1 MAYDYD
7 PEDKFGYKDT
17 LPENHPEKVVTG
29 VEFDEE
35 FKKIE
40 QAVQSLQDTLDGK
53 LDVITAGLVMGGS
66 YSLVNG
72 LVVRS
77 LKPEL
82 TAGQPLPAPIDCPDT
97 FLICIDD
104 GPFEGEDLV
113 RSDWIVSSAA
123 ENVWIPLAY
132 SRQDAVTGDR
142 GDDGEDGKGWTGG
155 SYNPSNGIVTF
166 TSDDELGFTTTD
178 LRGEDGDNGNH
189 GLNGKGWTSGSYD
202 DLTGVITFTSDDGLG
217 FVTNDVR
224 GTDGDHGTH
233 GTGWTGGDYDSNT
246 GVVAFSSDDGLGF
259 VTEDLR
265 GKGWTSGVYDPNTGI
280 ATFSS
285 NDGLGF
291 VTDDL
296 RGADG
301 SGNVDSINGIE
312 PDANGNVLFIE
323 TDPVFSASAAAG
335 ITAAD
340 ITGWNNAGGS
350 DFSGNYND
358 LTNKPTI
365 PTATSQLTNNSG
377 YITTANLA
385 GYSTTSHNHNGVYA
399 PNSHSHSNYAAS
411 NHNHSGVYAPANHTH
426 SGTGFSG
433 TYTAS
438 SSAIFTMTGSD
449 KSAFTVVSAT
459 SARGAELKLQGKDT
473 EWTQHIR
480 AVKEGLQVVNGPYAA
495 MTLQLS
501 NSGHLWCKGDIVA
514 YSDERLKEN
523 IEVVGTGLLD
533 QVRGVEFNWKEDGRL
548 SSGVIAQDIQ
558 KVFPHL
564 VLEVASSDIDDE
576 ETSLSVNYAGLT
588 AYLIEEIKE
597 CRQRIKAL
605 EEAR

>member
-17 LPENHPEKVVTG
+17 LPENHPEKVITG

-40 QAVQSLQDTLDGK
+40 MAVQGIQDTLDGK
-53 LDVITAGLVMGGS
+53 LDVFTASLVMGGT
-66 YSLVNG
+66 YSLVSG

-77 LKPEL
+77 LKDEL
-82 TAGQPLPAPIDCPDT
+82 TAGQPLPAAIDCPDT
-97 FLICIDD
+97 FLICLDD

-123 ENVWIPLAY
+123 ANVWIPLPY
-132 SRQDAVTGDR
+132 SRQDAVTGDP
-142 GDDGEDGKGWTGG
+142 GEDGEDGKGWTSGN
-155 SYNPSNGIVTF
+155 YNPSNGVVTF
-166 TSDDELGFTTTD
+166 LSDDGLGFTTDD
-178 LRGEDGDNGNH
+178 LRGDDGDDGDNG
-189 GLNGKGWTSGSYD
+189 LNGPGWTGGSYSD
-202 DLTGVITFTSDDGLG
+202 ITGVITFTSDDGLG
-217 FVTNDVR
+217 FATDDVR
-224 GTDGDHGTH
+224 GTNGTNGTH
-233 GTGWTGGDYDSNT
+233 GIN
-246 GVVAFSSDDGLGF
+246 
-259 VTEDLR
+259 
-265 GKGWTSGVYDPNTGI
+265 GKGWTSGAYDDTTGI
-280 ATFSS
+280 ATFTSD
-285 NDGLGF
+285 DGLEF
-291 VTDDL
+291 ATTDL
-296 RGADG
+296 RGTNGTNGTGTGTVKSVNSISPDG
-301 SGNVDSINGIE
+301 DGD
-312 PDANGNVLFIE
+312 VLLTATDVGAITRE
-323 TDPVFSASAAAG
+323 VDPVFSASPAAG
-335 ITAAD
+335 ISATD
-340 ITGWNNAGGS
+340 ITNWNNAGGS

-365 PTATSQLTNNSG
+365 PTNNNQLTNGMG
-377 YITTANLA
+377 YITSANLS

-426 SGTGFSG
+426 SGSGFSG
-433 TYTAS
+433 TYTAA

-459 SARGAELKLQGKDT
+459 SARGSELKLQGKDVT
-473 EWTQHIR
+473 GTQHIR
-480 AVKEGLQVVNGPYAA
+480 ATPEGLQVVNGSYAA
-495 MTLQLS
+495 MTLQL
-501 NSGHLWCKGDIVA
+501 NNDGHLWCKGDVVA

-533 QVRGVEFNWKEDGRL
+533 QVRGVEFTWKEDGRL

-564 VLEVASSDIDDE
+564 VLEVASSNTDDE

-597 CRQRIKAL
+597 CRKRISQL
-605 EEAR
+605 EEANK